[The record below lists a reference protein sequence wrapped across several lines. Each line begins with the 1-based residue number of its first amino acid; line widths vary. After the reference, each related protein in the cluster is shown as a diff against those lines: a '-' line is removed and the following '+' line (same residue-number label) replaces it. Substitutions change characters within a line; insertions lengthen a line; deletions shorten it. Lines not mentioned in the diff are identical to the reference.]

1 MTHEESTKL
10 YEISVDLAN
19 LGQIMHCMQQ
29 NPNGEH
35 VTIEVMNNALYGL
48 CRICEELSD
57 RIDKVIMDSKKEGF
71 SE

>member
-1 MTHEESTKL
+1 
-10 YEISVDLAN
+10 
-19 LGQIMHCMQQ
+19 MHCMQQ